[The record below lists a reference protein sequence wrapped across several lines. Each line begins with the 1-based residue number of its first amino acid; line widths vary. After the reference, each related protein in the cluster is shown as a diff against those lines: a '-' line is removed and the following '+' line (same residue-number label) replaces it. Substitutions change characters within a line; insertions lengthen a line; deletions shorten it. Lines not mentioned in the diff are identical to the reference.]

1 MKLTGHRGI
10 DRDEVGFQLQQIR
23 SLLQNVQRLF
33 LRDTSLLIKV
43 ILEEVDIG
51 LGLVLIREE
60 LLLSGE
66 MR

>member
-10 DRDEVGFQLQQIR
+10 DPDEVGFHLQQIR

-33 LRDTSLLIKV
+33 LRDTSLVIKV

-51 LGLVLIREE
+51 LGLVLVREE
-60 LLLSGE
+60 LLLSGDKC
-66 MR
+66 